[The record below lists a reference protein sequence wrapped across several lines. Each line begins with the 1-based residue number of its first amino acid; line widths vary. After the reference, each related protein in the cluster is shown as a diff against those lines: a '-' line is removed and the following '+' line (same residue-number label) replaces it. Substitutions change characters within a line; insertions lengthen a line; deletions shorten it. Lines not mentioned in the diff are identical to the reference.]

1 MGKRFNKR
9 KFGKLLVKFCCSK
22 TATVAYM
29 LINLEETMNLFL
41 TLMRTD
47 ELKLVKGV
55 HDLYD

>member
-9 KFGKLLVKFCCSK
+9 KFGKLLVEFCCSK

>member
-1 MGKRFNKR
+1 M
-9 KFGKLLVKFCCSK
+9 LL
-22 TATVAYM
+22 AAAYM

-41 TLMRTD
+41 TQMRMD